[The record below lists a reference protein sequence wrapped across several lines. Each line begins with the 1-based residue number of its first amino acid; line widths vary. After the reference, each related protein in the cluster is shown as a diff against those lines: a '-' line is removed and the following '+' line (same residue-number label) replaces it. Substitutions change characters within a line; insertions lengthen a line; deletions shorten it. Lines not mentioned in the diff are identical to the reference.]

1 MLLILIKG
9 LRKKRSFCC
18 VEESDV
24 LGSSSPSTGVLTFLR
39 GGGGR
44 GEDLT
49 ARELRSNLV
58 PRVLSYTQ
66 QRL

>member
-39 GGGGR
+39 GRGGGR
-44 GEDLT
+44 I
-49 ARELRSNLV
+49 
-58 PRVLSYTQ
+58 
-66 QRL
+66 